1 MKDWRE
7 LFSDDALVEGWELYL
22 DGRVENLEVF
32 DEDGKFYELSA
43 TVYEELPAEDD
54 EEEEEEEFEV
64 YSEIENGEIVE
75 IECDCHE
82 AVEGNFC
89 RHMAAAYYEY
99 EDVYETPWD
108 DLADDE

>member
-43 TVYEELPAEDD
+43 TVYEELEGDLVAQMMRRIERSMHKVRRAER
-54 EEEEEEEFEV
+54 
-64 YSEIENGEIVE
+64 
-75 IECDCHE
+75 E
-82 AVEGNFC
+82 AVKE
-89 RHMAAAYYEY
+89 
-99 EDVYETPWD
+99 
-108 DLADDE
+108 